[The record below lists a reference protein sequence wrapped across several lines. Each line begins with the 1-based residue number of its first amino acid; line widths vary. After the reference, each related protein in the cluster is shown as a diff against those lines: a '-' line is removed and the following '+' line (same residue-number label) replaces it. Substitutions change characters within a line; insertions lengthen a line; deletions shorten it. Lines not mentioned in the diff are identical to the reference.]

1 VENVVKLKNKKT
13 VGKIALLI
21 VAVLSVGILGIS
33 CISGMTAIGWSGGTV
48 SNGTLYVGS
57 IAGRL
62 AAVNLTDNSRLW
74 AEPLKA
80 VVATG
85 LFGCSSSGGGC
96 AGGTSVVP
104 IYGTPVVSDN
114 LVYIAGYN
122 GKIFAYNTNNLAT
135 RWVFPREGNLQ
146 PFVGALVLAQNK
158 LFIGCSDGWVYSLDA
173 NTGDKL
179 AEFKTG
185 DKIWGTPAV
194 DGDTLYIGSFD
205 KKLYALNTDDLSL
218 KWQFTTEGS
227 VIAAPLMYNGTVY
240 IGSFDKNLY
249 ALNAADGALK
259 WKYTAN
265 NWYWTK
271 PAVINDT
278 IYAGCLD
285 GFIYALNAGTGAEI
299 KVFDTMKEFEII
311 SPFASQPVVVN
322 DLIIFASQNGVVY
335 KIASGS
341 QEITQIV
348 ALKFNVD
355 SPLMAYEGIIYIQTQ
370 LDMQR
375 VDPVNGTLLTPIP
388 LVS

>member
-13 VGKIALLI
+13 VGKVALLI
-21 VAVLSVGILGIS
+21 AAVLAVGMLGIS
-33 CISGMTAIGWSGGTV
+33 CVSGMAAIGWSGGTV

-57 IAGRL
+57 LEGRL
-62 AAVNLTDNSRLW
+62 AVVNLTDNSRQW

-80 VVATG
+80 VVASG
-85 LFGCSSSGGGC
+85 LFGCAPSGGGC
-96 AGGTSVVP
+96 SGGTSRVP

-122 GKIFAYNTNNLAT
+122 GKIIAYNTNNLAT

-158 LFIGCSDGWVYSLDA
+158 LFIGCSDGWVYALDA
-173 NTGDKL
+173 ATGDKL

-205 KKLYALNTDDLSL
+205 KKLYALNTNDLSL
-218 KWQFTTEGS
+218 KWQFATEGS
-227 VIAAPLMYNGTVY
+227 IIAKPLVYNGTVY
-240 IGSFDKNLY
+240 VGSFDRNLY
-249 ALNAADGALK
+249 AVNASDGALK

-265 NWYWTK
+265 NWFWAQ
-271 PAVINDT
+271 PAVLNDT

-285 GFIYALNAGTGAEI
+285 GFIYALKADTGAKI
-299 KVFDTMKEFEII
+299 KDFDIKNPV
-311 SPFASQPVVVN
+311 SSQPVVVN

-341 QEITQIV
+341 QEITQIT

-375 VDPVNGTLLTPIP
+375 VDPVNGSLLTPIP

>member
-13 VGKIALLI
+13 VGKVALLI
-21 VAVLSVGILGIS
+21 TAVLAVGILGIS

-62 AAVNLTDNSRLW
+62 AAVNLTDNSRQW

-80 VVATG
+80 VVTSG
-85 LFGCSSSGGGC
+85 LFGCAPSSGGGC

-146 PFVGALVLAQNK
+146 PLVGSLVLARNK
-158 LFIGCSDGWVYSLDA
+158 LFIGCSDGWVYALDA
-173 NTGDKL
+173 ATGDML

-194 DGDTLYIGSFD
+194 DGNTL
-205 KKLYALNTDDLSL
+205 
-218 KWQFTTEGS
+218 
-227 VIAAPLMYNGTVY
+227 Y

-249 ALNAADGALK
+249 ALNTNDLSLKWKFTTEGSIIATPLVYNGTVYIGSFDRNLYAVNASDGALK

-265 NWYWTK
+265 NWFWAQ

-285 GFIYALNAGTGAEI
+285 GFIYALKADTGAKI
-299 KVFDTMKEFEII
+299 KEFDLLN
-311 SPFASQPVVVN
+311 PVASQPVVVN
-322 DLIIFASQNGVVY
+322 DLIIFASQNGVIY
-335 KIASGS
+335 KIDSGS
-341 QEITQIV
+341 QEITQIA

-355 SPLMAYEGIIYIQTQ
+355 GPLTAYEGIIYIQTQ
-370 LDMQR
+370 DFNMQR
-375 VDPVNGTLLTPIP
+375 VDPVNGSLLTPIP